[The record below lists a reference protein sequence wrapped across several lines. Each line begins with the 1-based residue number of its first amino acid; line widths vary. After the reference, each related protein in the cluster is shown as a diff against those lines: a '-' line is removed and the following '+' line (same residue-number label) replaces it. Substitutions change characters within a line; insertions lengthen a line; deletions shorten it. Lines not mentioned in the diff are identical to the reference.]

1 MFFLR
6 ARFKFFF
13 ENFFFYTLQNSKEFF
28 MFFRMVV
35 LSRCKNFRILRK
47 PEMKFFGILPITP
60 VCVGVMTNKLYW
72 HILRRTGLLLEAKKY
87 QNRVVEILVLSEPAG
102 KTRFGPVLDV
112 KRRSEFNATCFRGVT
127 GTYITKKYV
136 FLENIWKNLHFFK

>member
-1 MFFLR
+1 MTHYKR

-13 ENFFFYTLQNSKEFF
+13 EKFCFWQLHNSKEFF
-28 MFFRMVV
+28 MLFRMVV

-72 HILRRTGLLLEAKKY
+72 HILRRTGLLLGTRKY

-102 KTRFGPVLDV
+102 KTRFGPVLYV
-112 KRRSEFNATCFRGVT
+112 KRRPESNETCFTSVA
-127 GTYITKKYV
+127 GT
-136 FLENIWKNLHFFK
+136 